1 MVIRYGAT
9 KFAEVLP
16 IPKVKVVN
24 DNDVLFGIVS
34 YPTSLIDSRSI
45 RNNYLLHLV
54 EPPCF
59 DVEKLSN

>member
-16 IPKVKVVN
+16 ISKVKVVN

-45 RNNYLLHLV
+45 INYLLYLV
-54 EPPCF
+54 KPPCF

>member
-16 IPKVKVVN
+16 ISKVKVVN

-34 YPTSLIDSRSI
+34 YPTSLIDSRSVQ
-45 RNNYLLHLV
+45 NNYL
-54 EPPCF
+54 
-59 DVEKLSN
+59 